1 MLERLR
7 MFLQLF
13 SVKDVRNG
21 ILGLSVVFG
30 GLGLAFLTLYA
41 HRVGDARLAGIAAT
55 ASLVFVLLIII
66 FVIPPLARSASA
78 EASQLNLP
86 FEFTTGG
93 AVFVGL
99 LVIVAFA
106 AWNTGNNLLFLV
118 LSFIT
123 SALITGFV
131 IGNFCLR
138 KLDVKMRFPDTIF
151 AGEPTPILVSL
162 HNRKRLFPA
171 FSVTAEVRGKNR
183 TRSSV
188 ADEIEKILPKRLA
201 RKFSQPPLV
210 KHTLDYFVHVP
221 RRDYIENRVEH
232 VFPRRGRFF
241 IKDFELSTKFP
252 FAFFRH
258 RRRLPAQKAEIY
270 VFPKLE
276 SLELETVDLPVETG
290 RLAAKKRGAGQDLLS
305 LREYQPLDDLRY
317 IDWKA
322 TARSGSV
329 MIREFAA
336 EDEKR
341 VTVAFDT
348 RMIEPVE
355 ERRRSLRQRIEE
367 EKDGSKLTGSAE
379 RFESAASKAASLLTH
394 FAEEQAEIRLVVDG
408 RLQDFGIGKQALN
421 RFLRELST
429 LEPAFVESFER
440 SVLDENF
447 GVVFNEETNS
457 HIFLITAAG
466 PKNLPGEI
474 FSRSAVVHY

>member
-1 MLERLR
+1 
-7 MFLQLF
+7 MFQRIGKILQLF

-21 ILGLSVVFG
+21 ILGLSVVLG

-41 HRVGDARLAGIAAT
+41 HRSGDARLAGIAAT
-55 ASLVFVLLIII
+55 ASLAFVLLIIV

-118 LSFIT
+118 LAFIT
-123 SALITGFV
+123 SALITGFLV
-131 IGNFCLR
+131 GNFCLR

-171 FSVTAEVRGKNR
+171 FSVTAEVRGKAR
-183 TRSSV
+183 TVS
-188 ADEIEKILPKRLA
+188 AFEGEIAKILPVRLA
-201 RKFSQPPLV
+201 RRFAETPLI

-221 RRDYIENRVEH
+221 RMDYIENRVEH
-232 VFPRRGRFF
+232 VFHRRGRFL

-258 RRRLPAQKAEIY
+258 RRRLPAQRAEVF
-270 VFPKLE
+270 VFPSLE
-276 SLELETVDLPVETG
+276 SLELETVDLPVEVG
-290 RLAAKKRGAGQDLLS
+290 RLAAKNRGAGQDLLS
-305 LREYQPLDDLRY
+305 LRGYQPLDDLRF

-322 TARSGSV
+322 TARSGGV
-329 MIREFAA
+329 MVREFSA

-341 VTVAFDT
+341 VTVIVDT
-348 RMIEPVE
+348 RMIPTFE
-355 ERRRSLRQRIEE
+355 EKARNLRRGSLTKEMKRSLRRVRR
-367 EKDGSKLTGSAE
+367 DS
-379 RFESAASKAASLLTH
+379 RAA
-394 FAEEQAEIRLVVDG
+394 
-408 RLQDFGIGKQALN
+408 
-421 RFLRELST
+421 LRRPL
-429 LEPAFVESFER
+429 R
-440 SVLDENF
+440 C
-447 GVVFNEETNS
+447 
-457 HIFLITAAG
+457 
-466 PKNLPGEI
+466 
-474 FSRSAVVHY
+474 

>member
-7 MFLQLF
+7 LILQLF

-21 ILGLSVVFG
+21 VLGASVVFG

-41 HRVGDARLAGIAAT
+41 HRSGDVRLAGIAAT

-123 SALITGFV
+123 GALITGFIV
-131 IGNFCLR
+131 GNFCLR

-151 AGEPTPILVSL
+151 AGDETPILVSL

-183 TRSSV
+183 TRSAFAS
-188 ADEIEKILPKRLA
+188 EIEKLLPKRLA
-201 RKFSQPPLV
+201 KRFTEPPLV
-210 KHTLDYFVHVP
+210 KYTLDYFVHIP
-221 RRDYIENRVEH
+221 RRDYIENKVDH
-232 VFPRRGRFF
+232 VFPRRGRFL

-270 VFPKLE
+270 IFPKLE
-276 SLELETVDLPVETG
+276 PLELEMIDIPVETG
-290 RLAAKKRGAGQDLLS
+290 KLASKKRGAGQDLLS
-305 LREYQPLDDLRY
+305 LRDYKPLDDLRY

-322 TARSGSV
+322 TARSGGV
-329 MIREFAA
+329 MVREFAA

-341 VTVAFDT
+341 VSVIFDT
-348 RMIEPVE
+348 RMI
-355 ERRRSLRQRIEE
+355 RSHREKQRTLRKRIAD
-367 EKDGSKLTGSAE
+367 EKDQAKFSESEK
-379 RFESAASKAASLLTH
+379 RFENAASKAASLLTH
-394 FAEEQAEIRLVVDG
+394 FSEDQSEIRLVVDG
-408 RLQDFGIGKQALN
+408 RKREFGVGKQTLHN
-421 RFLRELST
+421 FMRELST
-429 LEPAFVESFER
+429 IDPSYVESFDGP
-440 SVLDENF
+440 VLDERF
-447 GVVFNEETNS
+447 AEVFNDERNS
-457 HIFLITAAG
+457 HIFFITA
-466 PKNLPGEI
+466 LPPSDIPPEI
-474 FSRSAVVHY
+474 FNRSVVVQY